1 MFLCSFVLVLI
12 SRERTGLEAIR
23 VCTASLDTV
32 GPSVC
37 SHFPSN
43 FRAKV
48 LIMLDLASRSR
59 SRSRSHSRC
68 QPSIHSLSPRGSLA
82 RYRWPILDMLQ
93 PLLMYLTLV
102 ILKPKAKMGSEMQTL
117 TILHPTSNVTQLR
130 SRQRNIS

>member
-1 MFLCSFVLVLI
+1 MFLRSFVLVLI

-59 SRSRSHSRC
+59 SRSRC

-82 RYRWPILDMLQ
+82 RYRWPNLDMDSGLC
-93 PLLMYLTLV
+93 
-102 ILKPKAKMGSEMQTL
+102 
-117 TILHPTSNVTQLR
+117 
-130 SRQRNIS
+130 